1 MPYFERNNIALY
13 YEDSGGD
20 TGEHLPAILLLAPG
34 GMKSSIAF
42 WDQTPWDPRAALKSQ
57 FRVIAMDQRNAGN
70 SKAPVS
76 REDGWHSYT
85 ADQLALM
92 DHLSIDRFHAVGM
105 CIGGPYCMG
114 LIAAAPARVISATLF
129 QTIGLDGNRDKFFHM
144 FDSWAAGLKP
154 AMPDVAEQD
163 WVQFRKN
170 MYGNDEVL
178 FNVGSEFLRACSTP
192 LMVFKGDDDYH
203 PSSASELIRDLCS
216 SVVYIENWKSGSDID
231 KSISA
236 HKSFLISSS

>member
-1 MPYFERNNIALY
+1 
-13 YEDSGGD
+13 
-20 TGEHLPAILLLAPG
+20 
-34 GMKSSIAF
+34 
-42 WDQTPWDPRAALKSQ
+42 
-57 FRVIAMDQRNAGN
+57 
-70 SKAPVS
+70 
-76 REDGWHSYT
+76 
-85 ADQLALM
+85 
-92 DHLSIDRFHAVGM
+92 
-105 CIGGPYCMG
+105 MG

-154 AMPDVAEQD
+154 TMPDVAEQD